1 MQYSFNSAT
10 IAMICLVLILAIVFP
25 LCLSATPLSP
35 ATTTA
40 VSGIDPDKPSSEMN
54 HHIAGIFLI
63 AIGLSVIWSKN
74 DRSRLWL
81 KWLPPILFI
90 GAGLFL
96 AAWSDDEIWPRG
108 NLSWLWLLRHDAEA
122 RQHKLYAL
130 LLIVFGVVEYVQ
142 SNPRLRKPWLKMVF
156 PVLCVIGG
164 SSLFFHHHSSMTVAS
179 ANVIDH
185 SAHHVSAAEDANST
199 CQSASGA
206 VSVNPQDHHHNV
218 TEHGASEHGVA
229 AHSVAKHG
237 VAAHGASETADPCP
251 SNIAQADSSSMA
263 EGHSHAHMGAGANV
277 QRQHAWFAIV
287 GFCVAIFKFLHDVGR
302 PPIRVS
308 HSLWANSVIVLGIL
322 LLIYVE

>member
-1 MQYSFNSAT
+1 MEHSFNSVRIFVIFFA
-10 IAMICLVLILAIVFP
+10 LIVAALSP
-25 LCLSATPLSP
+25 LWLSATPLSP
-35 ATTTA
+35 ATA
-40 VSGIDPDKPSSEMN
+40 PAASGVDPDKPSSEMN
-54 HHIAGIFLI
+54 HHIAGIFLV

-74 DRSRLWL
+74 DKSRPWL
-81 KWLPPILFI
+81 KWLPPVLFI

-130 LLIVFGVVEYVQ
+130 LLIVFGIVEYVQ
-142 SNPRLRKPWLKMVF
+142 SNPRLRKPWLKMAF

-164 SSLFFHHHSSMTVAS
+164 ASLFFHHHSGMTVS
-179 ANVIDH
+179 ANTMDH
-185 SAHHVSAAEDANST
+185 SAHHVSAAQDANSN

-206 VSVNPQDHHHNV
+206 VPVNPQDHHHDV
-218 TEHGASEHGVA
+218 TEHGASERGIA
-229 AHSVAKHG
+229 EHS
-237 VAAHGASETADPCP
+237 VAAHGAAEIANACP
-251 SNIAQADSSSMA
+251 SNTAQADSSSMT

-302 PPIRVS
+302 PRVRVS
-308 HSLWANSVIVLGIL
+308 HTLWANGVIVLGIL

>member
-1 MQYSFNSAT
+1 MQHSFNSFA
-10 IAMICLVLILAIVFP
+10 IAMVCLVLIMAIVFP
-25 LCLSATPLSP
+25 LSLSATSLLP
-35 ATTTA
+35 ALATA
-40 VSGIDPDKPSSEMN
+40 ASGIDPDKPSSEMN

-74 DRSRLWL
+74 DRSRPWL

-130 LLIVFGVVEYVQ
+130 LLIIFGIVEYLQ
-142 SNPRLRKPWLKMVF
+142 ANPRLRKPWLKIVF
-156 PVLCVIGG
+156 PLLCVIGG
-164 SSLFFHHHSSMTVAS
+164 ASLFLHHHSGMVMAS
-179 ANVIDH
+179 ANDMDH
-185 SAHHVSAAEDANST
+185 SGHHASAAQDANSN
-199 CQSASGA
+199 CQS
-206 VSVNPQDHHHNV
+206 VSEAMPVNKQDHHHGAA
-218 TEHGASEHGVA
+218 EHGTAEHG
-229 AHSVAKHG
+229 
-237 VAAHGASETADPCP
+237 TAEHAGEPSQPCP
-251 SNIAQADSSSMA
+251 STIAHVGSSSIAQ
-263 EGHSHAHMGAGANV
+263 GHDHAHMGAGANV

-287 GFCVAIFKFLHDVGR
+287 GFCVALFKFLHDFAR
-302 PPIRVS
+302 PPIRVP

>member
-1 MQYSFNSAT
+1 MQHSFNSART
-10 IAMICLVLILAIVFP
+10 FVVFFALMVAALSP
-25 LCLSATPLSP
+25 LWLSATLLSQ

-40 VSGIDPDKPSSEMN
+40 ASGVDPDKPSSEMN

-74 DRSRLWL
+74 DRSRAWL
-81 KWLPPILFI
+81 RWLPPILFI

-164 SSLFFHHHSSMTVAS
+164 ASLFFHHHSSMTVAS
-179 ANVIDH
+179 ANVMDH
-185 SAHHVSAAEDANST
+185 SAHHVSAAQDANSN
-199 CQSASGA
+199 CQGASGA
-206 VSVNPQDHHHNV
+206 VPVNPQDHHHDV
-218 TEHGASEHGVA
+218 TEHGAPQ
-229 AHSVAKHG
+229 HG
-237 VAAHGASETADPCP
+237 VAAHGAAEITNPCP

-263 EGHSHAHMGAGANV
+263 EGHSHVHMGAGANV

-287 GFCVAIFKFLHDVGR
+287 GFCVAIFKLLHDVGR
-302 PPIRVS
+302 PPVRVS
-308 HSLWANSVIVLGIL
+308 YSLWANSVIVLGIL

>member
-1 MQYSFNSAT
+1 MQHSFNSVR
-10 IAMICLVLILAIVFP
+10 IFVVFFALMVAALSP
-25 LCLSATPLSP
+25 LWLSAAPFSQ

-40 VSGIDPDKPSSEMN
+40 ASGVDPDKASSELN

-63 AIGLSVIWSKN
+63 AIGLTVIWSKN
-74 DRSRLWL
+74 DRSRHWI

-130 LLIVFGVVEYVQ
+130 LLIVFGIVEYVQ

-164 SSLFFHHHSSMTVAS
+164 ASLFFHHHSSMTVAS
-179 ANVIDH
+179 ANVMDH
-185 SAHHVSAAEDANST
+185 SAHHVAAAQDANSN
-199 CQSASGA
+199 CQSASAA
-206 VSVNPQDHHHNV
+206 VPVNPQDHHHDV
-218 TEHGASEHGVA
+218 TEHGAPEHGVA
-229 AHSVAKHG
+229 AHSLAEHG
-237 VAAHGASETADPCP
+237 VAAHGAAAIADPCP
-251 SNIAQADSSSMA
+251 SNIAQMDSSSMP
-263 EGHSHAHMGAGANV
+263 EGHSHAHVGANV

-287 GFCVAIFKFLHDVGR
+287 GFCVALFKFLHDFGR
-302 PPIRVS
+302 SPIRVS

>member
-1 MQYSFNSAT
+1 MRHSFNSVR
-10 IAMICLVLILAIVFP
+10 IFVVFCALMVAALSP
-25 LCLSATPLSP
+25 LWLSATPLP
-35 ATTTA
+35 QATTTA
-40 VSGIDPDKPSSEMN
+40 AAGVDPDKPSSEMN

-74 DRSRLWL
+74 DRSRPWL

-130 LLIVFGVVEYVQ
+130 LLIVFGIVEYVQ
-142 SNPRLRKPWLKMVF
+142 SNPRLRKPWLKLAF

-179 ANVIDH
+179 ANVMDH
-185 SAHHVSAAEDANST
+185 SAHHVSAAQDANSN

-206 VSVNPQDHHHNV
+206 VPVNPQDHHHDV
-218 TEHGASEHGVA
+218 TEHGTSEHGVA
-229 AHSVAKHG
+229 AHD
-237 VAAHGASETADPCP
+237 AAELANPCP

-263 EGHSHAHMGAGANV
+263 EGHSHAHMGVGANV

-287 GFCVAIFKFLHDVGR
+287 GFCVALFKFLHDVGR
-302 PPIRVS
+302 PRVRVS
-308 HSLWANSVIVLGIL
+308 HTLWANSVIVLGIL